1 MMTLGPP
8 MDVRALFPEE
18 RAALLELLAGLS
30 AEEWQAPTVCAG
42 WSVHDLALHLL
53 FVDLGV
59 LCRQRDG
66 YLGRPQDAPDGPVD
80 WEQVVAYVNGL
91 NDAWLRG
98 ARRISPRLLIDL
110 LRLTGGQLAEFY
122 DTLALDALDGEV
134 SWAGPGPHP
143 VWLDVAREYTERWV
157 HQQQIRDAVGRPGLT
172 GRRFFFPVLDA
183 FARAVSHTLR
193 DAVAPAG
200 TRVSLVVTGEAGG
213 VWTAERTAGDWAL
226 VSGDASRADATLTI
240 DQDVAWRLF
249 TKGIMPEQAAHRA
262 VVRGDDALAAPLL
275 RMVSIIA

>member
-1 MMTLGPP
+1 MTRLGPP

-18 RAALLELLAGLS
+18 RAALLELFAGLR
-30 AEEWQAPTVCAG
+30 AEEWQAPTVATG

-66 YLGRPQDAPDGPVD
+66 YDGRPQDAPAGPMD
-80 WEQVVAYVNGL
+80 WDAIVAYVNGL

-98 ARRISPRLLIDL
+98 ARRISPRMLVDL
-110 LRLTGGQLAEFY
+110 LRLTGGQLAAFY
-122 DTLALDALDGEV
+122 DTLDLDVPNGEV

-157 HQQQIRDAVGRPGLT
+157 HQQQIRDAAGRPGLT
-172 GRRFFFPVLDA
+172 ERRFFFPVLDA
-183 FARAVSHTLR
+183 FARALPHTLR
-193 DAVAPAG
+193 DTAAPVG

-213 VWTAERTAGDWAL
+213 VWTAERTGGDWTL
-226 VSGDASRADATLTI
+226 VTGDASRAGATLTI
-240 DQDVAWRLF
+240 DQDLAWRLF
-249 TKGIMPEQAAHRA
+249 TKGITPDEASHQA
-262 VVRGDDALAAPLL
+262 VISGDGALAAALL
-275 RMVSIIA
+275 QMVSIIA